1 MKRVCCCY
9 LFCFF
14 FYQAFSQTAVE
25 KVKFSK
31 LESAAG
37 LSNSRV
43 TCVLQ
48 DSDGFLWVGTD
59 DGLNRFDG
67 YEFKVYRNDPTDSTS
82 LMKNSIIQIY
92 EDDRGA
98 LWVSTANGGLH
109 RYNNSLD
116 NFERFREYA
125 FDCEIRDF
133 YEDEDYIWVAGI
145 KSHHAFADK
154 LFKTTGKVAEHH
166 TLFPSKTAVQFFSR
180 DSDDTFWVGVRTV
193 GFFKWNSRTNEI
205 VKYPADAKN
214 PNSIASD
221 HVHKAVRDT
230 KGNIWIGTEDGFS
243 KFNTKSETFT
253 NYKLSAPVKESI
265 PLVNNV
271 MNLCMDHDYLWLGT
285 ENGGLVRFNTV
296 NNKSDNFVFNKH
308 DPASLPDNS
317 IWAIYKD
324 HEGRIWIGTYSKGI
338 CVIDRMRDKF
348 SEFDIP
354 LENDIVNAIWQDS
367 KRRFWIGTEDGIV
380 MKQGNT
386 IQHFRHSSKMG
397 SLTTN
402 PVLSICEDTKQRM
415 WFGTWNGGLNR
426 YDEKTNSFIN
436 YLPDPKKE
444 TSLSSADVF
453 SIIQLRK
460 TGAMVAGTYSG
471 LNILTNEKQ
480 GIFERY
486 SEPEFEFNNY
496 IRTML
501 EDSKGNVWIGTIEE
515 LILFDSRLKKI
526 TRFESF
532 NDRDSTKVDGLSNC
546 IIEDKK
552 GRIWVGTSNGL
563 HLIVNKKH
571 IRSYTTANGLPNN
584 IVNGILE
591 DSKGKFWLSTTNGI
605 SRFDPDN
612 HTFKNYDTN
621 DGLLSNEF
629 KPNACFKN
637 KDGQFFF
644 GGKGVNFF
652 YPDSIKDNPHVPPVF
667 ITDLKLLNKS
677 VKAGDKDGILSQQIA
692 KTLEVSLPSD
702 YNFFTINY
710 VALNFTATSKNQY
723 AYKLEGFNEDWNYVG
738 NQRSVTYTNLDPG
751 DYIFK
756 VKASNNDGLWNEE
769 GALLIIHILPPW
781 WKMWWVRSLVVV
793 FLVMI
798 TIVIYK
804 IRLGSVTR
812 QNRRLEDLVD
822 ERTKELALQNEELLQ
837 SQEEISAQRDLV
849 SAQNHELQVAREIIE
864 KKNNEIKLRNETLEA
879 EVEERTRDLVEY
891 NQQLEQFAFIS
902 AHNLRAPVARILGLG
917 NVLEITRNKPE
928 DVNMIIDRIIFTTQE
943 LDRVV
948 KDLNTVLELRKNN
961 TSVITKINVEEEL
974 ELIKINLEKEIQETY
989 TVFDQDFSQINTIY
1003 TLKPYLDSILV
1014 NLISNAIKYRQPSRP
1029 PIIRIRSIVE
1039 GDMVCLEVR
1048 DNGLGMD
1055 LSLYKEKIFTL
1066 YSRFHSHVEG
1076 KGMGLYLVKTQ
1087 ANSLGGRIEVE
1098 SQTGIGTTFR
1108 VYIKNQA
1115 PA

>member
-9 LFCFF
+9 LVFFF

-31 LESAAG
+31 VDPVAG
-37 LSNSRV
+37 LSNSRI

-48 DSDGFLWVGTD
+48 DSDGFLWVGTE

-67 YEFKVYRNDPTDSTS
+67 YEFKVYRNNPSDSTS
-82 LMKNSIIQIY
+82 LTKNSIIQIY
-92 EDDRGA
+92 EDNRGV
-98 LWVSTANGGLH
+98 LWISTANGGLQ
-109 RYNNSLD
+109 RYNSNLD
-116 NFERFREYA
+116 NFTRIQEYA
-125 FDCEIRDF
+125 FDCEIREF
-133 YEDEDYIWVAGI
+133 YEDNDYIWIAGV

-154 LFKTTGKVAEHH
+154 LNKTSGQVSERHM
-166 TLFPSKTAVQFFSR
+166 LFPSKSPVQFMVRASAE
-180 DSDDTFWVGVRTV
+180 TFWVGVRTI
-193 GFFKWNSRTNEI
+193 GFFKWNIRTNKI
-205 VKYPADAKN
+205 VKYAADAGN
-214 PNSIASD
+214 PNSIVSD
-221 HVHKAVRDT
+221 HIHKAVRDT
-230 KGNIWIGTEDGFS
+230 WGNIWIGTEQGLS
-243 KFNTKSETFT
+243 KFDTKHETFT
-253 NYKLSAPVKESI
+253 NYILSGPVKEKV
-265 PLVNNV
+265 PLVNNI
-271 MNLCMDHDYLWLGT
+271 MNLCMDRDYLWLGT

-296 NNKSDNFVFNKH
+296 TNQYDNFIFNKY
-308 DPASLPDNS
+308 DPTSLPDNS

-338 CVIDRMRDKF
+338 CVIDRLKEKF
-348 SEFDIP
+348 SEVDIP

-367 KRRFWIGTEDGIV
+367 KKRFWIGTEDGIV
-380 MKQGNT
+380 MKQGT
-386 IQHFRHSSKMG
+386 EIQHYRHSSKKG
-397 SLTTN
+397 SLATN
-402 PVLSICEDTKQRM
+402 PVLAIYEDNKQRM
-415 WFGTWNGGLNR
+415 WFGTWNGGLSR
-426 YDEKTNSFIN
+426 FDDKTNSFVN
-436 YLPDPKKE
+436 YLPDPAKSN
-444 TSLSSADVF
+444 SLSSPDVF
-453 SIIQLRK
+453 AITQLRE
-460 TGAMVAGTYSG
+460 TGAMVAGTYNGVS
-471 LNILTNEKQ
+471 ILTDEKQ

-486 SEPEFEFNNY
+486 SEPKFEFNNY
-496 IRTML
+496 IRTLL
-501 EDSKGNVWIGTIEE
+501 EDGKGNVWIGTIEE
-515 LILFDSRLKKI
+515 LTLFDSNLKKI
-526 TRFESF
+526 IRFEPF
-532 NDRDSTKVDGLSNC
+532 NNRDSTKVDGLSNC
-546 IIEDKK
+546 IMEDRK
-552 GRIWVGTSNGL
+552 GRIWSGTNNGL
-563 HLIVNKKH
+563 HLIINKKH
-571 IRSYTTANGLPNN
+571 IRSYTTENGLPNN
-584 IVNGILE
+584 IVSGILE
-591 DSKGKFWLSTTNGI
+591 DREGKLWLSTTNGI
-605 SRFDPDN
+605 SRFDPDKQ
-612 HTFKNYDTN
+612 TFKNYDVN

-637 KDGQFFF
+637 KEGQFFF
-644 GGKGVNFF
+644 GGKGINFF

-677 VKAGDKDGILSQQIA
+677 VKAGDKDGILSQQIS
-692 KTLEVSLPSD
+692 KTLEVSLPPD

-723 AYKLEGFNEDWNYVG
+723 AYKLEGFNREWNYVG

-781 WKMWWVRSLVVV
+781 WKTWWVRSLAVV
-793 FLVMI
+793 LVVLI

-804 IRLGSVTR
+804 VRLGSVTR
-812 QNRRLEDLVD
+812 QNRRLEDVV
-822 ERTKELALQNEELLQ
+822 EARTKELALQNEELLQ
-837 SQEEISAQRDLV
+837 SQEEISSQRDLV
-849 SAQNHELQVAREIIE
+849 SEQNHQLQFAREIIE
-864 KKNNEIKLRNETLEA
+864 KQNNEIKLRNETLEA

-928 DVNMIIDRIIFTTQE
+928 EIDMIIDRIIFTTQE

-961 TSVITKINVEEEL
+961 TSVITKINIEEEL
-974 ELIKINLEKEIQETY
+974 ELIKINLEKEIQETH

-1029 PIIRIRSIVE
+1029 PVIRIRSTAD

-1098 SQTGIGTTFR
+1098 SQAGIGTTFK
-1108 VYIKNQA
+1108 VYIRNQV